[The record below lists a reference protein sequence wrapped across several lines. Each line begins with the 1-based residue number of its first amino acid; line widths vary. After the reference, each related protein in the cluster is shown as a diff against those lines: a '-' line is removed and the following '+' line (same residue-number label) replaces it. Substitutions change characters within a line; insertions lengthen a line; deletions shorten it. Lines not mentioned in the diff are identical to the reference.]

1 MLGVLGMDGVLG
13 IEGIDGGFN
22 PPPPDMGEGVPIGGM
37 IGVLP
42 A

>member
-13 IEGIDGGFN
+13 IEGIDGGFK
-22 PPPPDMGEGVPIGGM
+22 PPPPDMGEGVPIGEM
-37 IGVLP
+37 TGVP